1 MEVDIVKSAMHE
13 RFRKY
18 HKKSMQLESQ
28 LEDLINFS
36 KTNRDLKEMLIKQKH
51 EIEIRYFDSLSE
63 ISGLRDKLEVIHC
76 CII

>member
-1 MEVDIVKSAMHE
+1 MHE

-36 KTNRDLKEMLIKQKH
+36 KTNREVKEMLTKQKH

-63 ISGLRDKLEVIHC
+63 ISAMRDKLEVNY
-76 CII
+76 IILIYM